1 MTSHLP
7 VSVAVRTAE
16 QAARQCPP
24 GSRRSNPD
32 VPATRVVA
40 GATRRA
46 QHPACPPHDHRVR
59 RHGSLPGGR
68 ERSRPRRVGNPA
80 PAGAF
85 CRSCTLPP
93 PLAAA
98 PAHFPLWA
106 VAAMVAATVVPSAAS
121 TLFTLSLEYMRR
133 DRRKPAA
140 AAETPPRAR
149 EPPAPTPETGTSR
162 DPQQRPPDGR
172 PRPATSPRR
181 PPCAS
186 TL

>member
-1 MTSHLP
+1 MSQRPASSPAPPAGRSIPRARRMIIACGGMAVFLAAASVLAPAASATP
-7 VSVAVRTAE
+7 PPPEPSVA
-16 QAARQCPP
+16 P
-24 GSRRSNPD
+24 
-32 VPATRVVA
+32 VP
-40 GATRRA
+40 
-46 QHPACPPHDHRVR
+46 
-59 RHGSLPGGR
+59 S
-68 ERSRPRRVGNPA
+68 
-80 PAGAF
+80 
-85 CRSCTLPP
+85 PP

-106 VAAMVAATVVPSAAS
+106 VAAMVAATVVLSAAS